1 MPVLDP
7 VLRKDREM
15 DTQLVDG
22 DYVLAEGAAWFT
34 VKGFSIRIHSTD
46 EDKVMPPPETHK
58 KLTDAQKEILRR
70 WTGNPEVMAR
80 QV

>member
-15 DTQLVDG
+15 NLIDS
-22 DYVLAEGAAWFT
+22 DYVLTEGAAWFT

-46 EDKVMPPPETHK
+46 EGVVVDVFKAMEEMSGPVASTYAF
-58 KLTDAQKEILRR
+58 DSEI
-70 WTGNPEVMAR
+70 
-80 QV
+80 

>member
-46 EDKVMPPPETHK
+46 EGVVVDVYKAMEEMNDPVASTYAF
-58 KLTDAQKEILRR
+58 DF
-70 WTGNPEVMAR
+70 EVGEAE
-80 QV
+80 

>member
-15 DTQLVDG
+15 DTKLVDG
-22 DYVLAEGAAWFT
+22 DYVLTEGAAWFT

-46 EDKVMPPPETHK
+46 EGVVVDVYKAMEEM
-58 KLTDAQKEILRR
+58 TDPVAS
-70 WTGNPEVMAR
+70 TYAFDSEVEGTE
-80 QV
+80 